1 METTTSEIAI
11 ERNYD
16 NRDKGDRVIVIE
28 HFHGEIP
35 RRNRFA
41 CICVSRRR
49 ARRDGTKGII
59 GGQRRMA
66 PRSSDS

>member
-16 NRDKGDRVIVIE
+16 NRDNGDRVIVIE

-41 CICVSRRR
+41 CISRRR
-49 ARRDGTKGII
+49 ARRDWTKGII
-59 GGQRRMA
+59 GGQRRVA